1 MKWKHALKDYQN
13 YLRLERGLSE
23 NSIENY
29 SLDIKKIM
37 KWLDT
42 NEVQIDPIC
51 ISEETLQQF
60 IYDISKEV
68 NPRSQSRIISGLR
81 GFFDYLVFE
90 DFRSSNPLEL
100 IESPKIGRKLPDT
113 LSIEEIDT
121 LIAAIDLSSKQGERN
136 RAILETLYGCGLRVS
151 ELTSLKISDLYF
163 DEGFIK
169 ITGKGNKQRLVPIGK
184 TTEKFIT
191 MYRNEVRVHQEID
204 SKAKDTLFL
213 NRNGKP
219 LSRAM
224 IFTIVKD
231 LAKKT
236 GIRKAISP
244 HTFRHS
250 FATHLLENGADLRAI
265 QEMLGHESITTT
277 EIYTHVDKKRLTEVI
292 NRFHPRK

>member
-113 LSIEEIDT
+113 LSIEEID
-121 LIAAIDLSSKQGERN
+121 
-136 RAILETLYGCGLRVS
+136 
-151 ELTSLKISDLYF
+151 
-163 DEGFIK
+163 
-169 ITGKGNKQRLVPIGK
+169 
-184 TTEKFIT
+184 
-191 MYRNEVRVHQEID
+191 
-204 SKAKDTLFL
+204 
-213 NRNGKP
+213 
-219 LSRAM
+219 
-224 IFTIVKD
+224 
-231 LAKKT
+231 
-236 GIRKAISP
+236 
-244 HTFRHS
+244 
-250 FATHLLENGADLRAI
+250 
-265 QEMLGHESITTT
+265 
-277 EIYTHVDKKRLTEVI
+277 
-292 NRFHPRK
+292 